1 MKPLPEIT
9 TKQKRQDEYIGM
21 EIERWRRMK
30 EEEGGRGK
38 KKVVKSMEDKEGRG
52 KQMNGIL
59 L

>member
-1 MKPLPEIT
+1 MK
-9 TKQKRQDEYIGM
+9 Q
-21 EIERWRRMK
+21 
-30 EEEGGRGK
+30 EEGGRGK